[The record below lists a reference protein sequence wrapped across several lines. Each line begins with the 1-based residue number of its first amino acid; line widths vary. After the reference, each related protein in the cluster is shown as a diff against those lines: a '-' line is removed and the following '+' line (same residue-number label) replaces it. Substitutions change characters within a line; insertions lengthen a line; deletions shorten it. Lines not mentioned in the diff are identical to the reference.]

1 MVDLILRTDVDNLGS
16 AGEVVHVRAG
26 YARNYLIPQGL
37 ALEATEGN
45 RRRFEEERRQTSC
58 TAEREKV
65 HAEDL
70 ASELEGVS
78 LTFTV
83 RAGEEGRLFG
93 SVTNA
98 DISEALE
105 KEGHHVDRRDI
116 VLEEPIK
123 ELGVYTVPLRLHAE
137 VEPEIRIWVDAQES

>member
-1 MVDLILRTDVDNLGS
+1 MVDVILRADVENLGS
-16 AGEVVHVRAG
+16 AGDVVHVRPG
-26 YARNYLIPQGL
+26 YARNYLIPHGL
-37 ALEATEGN
+37 ALVATEGS
-45 RRRFEEERRQTSC
+45 RRRFEEERRQSSRTV
-58 TAEREKV
+58 ERQKV
-65 HAEDL
+65 HAEDM

-78 LTFTV
+78 LTFTM

-105 KEGHHVDRRDI
+105 KEGLQVDRRDI

-123 ELGVYTVPLRLHAE
+123 DLGVYRVPIRLHAE
-137 VEPEIRIWVDAQES
+137 VEPVIRIWVVAQE

>member
-1 MVDLILRTDVDNLGS
+1 MVDVILRADVENLGS
-16 AGEVVHVRAG
+16 AGEVVHVRPG
-26 YARNYLIPQGL
+26 FARNYLIPQGL

-45 RRRFEEERRQTSC
+45 RRMFEEERRQSGRTV
-58 TAEREKV
+58 EREKA
-65 HAEDL
+65 HAEDM

-78 LTFTV
+78 LTFTM

-105 KEGHHVDRRDI
+105 KDGLQVDRRDI

-123 ELGVYTVPLRLHAE
+123 ELGVYRVPIRLHAD
-137 VEPEIRIWVDAQES
+137 VEPVIRVWVVAQE